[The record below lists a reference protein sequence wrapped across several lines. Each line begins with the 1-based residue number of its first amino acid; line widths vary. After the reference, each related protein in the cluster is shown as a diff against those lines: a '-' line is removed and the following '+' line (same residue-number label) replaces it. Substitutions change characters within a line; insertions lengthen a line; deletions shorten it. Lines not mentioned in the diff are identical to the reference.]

1 MDVWIICYVGNLDQ
15 SLACFSFVEGNIYK
29 YFVILVVLLKFML
42 LRKGNSK
49 VCEKLLVL
57 QFYKYL
63 KSASSLTAVQEIN
76 YIPSGN

>member
-1 MDVWIICYVGNLDQ
+1 MLETWTRAW
-15 SLACFSFVEGNIYK
+15 LASVLWRGNIYK